1 MFTAALFIMVKTQKQ
16 PKCPTTDK
24 WIKKIGLYKMEYYL
38 TIKNNLEGIMLS
50 EVSQRK
56 TNTVWSHLYVNT

>member
-24 WIKKIGLYKMEYYL
+24 WIKKIGLHKMEYYL
-38 TIKNNLEGIMLS
+38 TIKNNLESIMLS